1 MNLKGIII
9 YILKVLIKALAITIL
24 YVFFNIL
31 LKEIISTKNAGLI
44 IDTLMLLITIV
55 SIAWAIKSVYI
66 NNKNLENMKR
76 IDKIEGVRPKF
87 SIDPVVVEDRENFI
101 KVIFYSPEETLIDKV
116 NVYHVEIKKE
126 KNEIIRSKELYVIS
140 FLEEKDCNDES
151 YITTNMRTN
160 EAYYINTKEDNP
172 ISDIYNNDCDLY
184 LLIEAETYFG
194 EQIKFL
200 FGYNT
205 NDYYVGLN
213 SKSLNK
219 RLRKNLEHSFYNE
232 FVGINILNDFK

>member
-1 MNLKGIII
+1 MNLKGKII
-9 YILKVLIKALAITIL
+9 YILKVLIKALAITL
-24 YVFFNIL
+24 FYVFFAIL
-31 LKEIISTKNAGLI
+31 LKETISAKNVKLI
-44 IDTLMLLITIV
+44 IDISLLFITLI
-55 SIAWAIKSVYI
+55 SIIWAIISVYI
-66 NNKNLENMKR
+66 NNENLENMKR
-76 IDKIEGVRPKF
+76 INKIEGVRPKF
-87 SIDPVVVEDRENFI
+87 SIDPVVVEDRRNFI
-101 KVIFYSPEETLIDKV
+101 KAIFYSPEETLIDKV
-116 NVYHVEIKKE
+116 NVYHVEIDKE

-140 FLEEKDCNDES
+140 FLEEKDWNDES

-172 ISDIYNNDCDLY
+172 ISDIYNKDSDLY

-232 FVGINILNDFK
+232 FVGIKILNDFK

>member
-44 IDTLMLLITIV
+44 IDTLMLLITIA
-55 SIAWAIKSVYI
+55 SIAWAIKSVFI

-76 IDKIEGVRPKF
+76 IDKIEDVRPKF
-87 SIDPVVVEDRENFI
+87 SIDPVVVEDRESFI

-140 FLEEKDCNDES
+140 YLEEKDCNDES
-151 YITTNMRTN
+151 YITTSMRTN
-160 EAYYINTKEDNP
+160 EAYYINTKENYP
-172 ISDIYNNDCDLY
+172 IRDIYNKESDLY

-232 FVGINILNDFK
+232 FVGITIK